1 MLTGV
6 DVSHYDERVDWM
18 KLAQGGVHFA
28 IAKLSQGDYYRDD
41 KCREH
46 LAGAAA
52 AGMRTGVYHWF
63 DPQIS
68 PQRQVNFLLECA
80 QGLDHRFICLDV
92 EQHAPWLAAYPAKP
106 LPKKAQGKP
115 GGRNS
120 WMRRQAAVSV
130 NFSARQI
137 SDCAERMSRLIK
149 AQNDLPLVI
158 YTRVSFIM
166 EYARP
171 MLEWIKDY
179 PIWLAQ
185 YPLLPTP
192 SSHLTWETLN
202 QVYPR
207 QSAPMLPQ
215 GCPNWTF
222 WQWSGDRL
230 KLPGMSSCADLNFF
244 NGSNADLDVFLGTR
258 RTELVSGASLEPLR
272 RIA

>member
-18 KLAQGGVHFA
+18 KLAQGGVRFA

-41 KCREH
+41 KCRDH

-52 AGMRTGVYHWF
+52 AGMRTGIYHWV
-63 DPQIS
+63 DPQCS
-68 PQRQVNFLLECA
+68 PQRQVPFLMECA
-80 QGLDHRFICLDV
+80 QGLDYRFICLDV
-92 EQHAPWLAAYPAKP
+92 EQHAPWLAAYPAKL

-115 GGRNS
+115 GSKSG
-120 WMRRQAAVSV
+120 WMRKQAAVSV

-137 SDCAERMSRLIK
+137 SDCAERMARLIK
-149 AQNDLPLVI
+149 AQSSLPLVI

-171 MLEWIKDY
+171 ILEWIRDY
-179 PIWLAQ
+179 PLWLAQ
-185 YPLLPTP
+185 YPLLPAP
-192 SSHLTWETLN
+192 AARLTWENLN

-207 QSAPMLPQ
+207 QSAPLLPQ
-215 GCPNWTF
+215 GCTGWAF

-230 KLPGMSSCADLNFF
+230 RLPGVSSCVDLNFF
-244 NGSNADLDVFLGTR
+244 NGDTADLDAFLGVHR
-258 RTELVSGASLEPLR
+258 VEMVSGAVPEPLR
-272 RIA
+272 RMA